1 MADYRVC
8 VLSGLGIAGIMI
20 AHGASAQPSDAPS
33 LDLAPACLSGTWQNV
48 SQVPDET
55 KGKAFSIVVPEADAG
70 ILEAQ
75 GFERIDCKVADL
87 ASKNRRM
94 AWRDSICKLAAIPND
109 AYQNQFERAMGARP
123 AALCASAELLEGGW
137 KPRKEAD

>member
-55 KGKAFSIVVPEADAG
+55 KGKAFSIVVPEADVA

-75 GFERIDCKVADL
+75 GFQRIDCKVAEL
-87 ASKNRRM
+87 ASKNRRL
-94 AWRDSICKLAAIPND
+94 AWRDSICELAAI
-109 AYQNQFERAMGARP
+109 QNEAHQSQLERALGARP
-123 AALCASAELLEGGW
+123 ATLCASAELLEGNW
-137 KPRKEAD
+137 KPKAAAN